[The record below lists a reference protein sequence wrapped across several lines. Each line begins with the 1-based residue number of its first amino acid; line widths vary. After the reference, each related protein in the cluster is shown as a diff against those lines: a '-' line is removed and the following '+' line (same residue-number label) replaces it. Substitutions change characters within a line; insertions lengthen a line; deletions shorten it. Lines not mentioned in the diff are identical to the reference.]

1 MLMWQA
7 FTSSYP
13 KKSSCNMLSFASS
26 GTSSIVLEEIDHVL
40 PTSFMSTGGEG
51 LREEDREIFISRIS
65 FI

>member
-1 MLMWQA
+1 
-7 FTSSYP
+7 
-13 KKSSCNMLSFASS
+13 MLSFASS